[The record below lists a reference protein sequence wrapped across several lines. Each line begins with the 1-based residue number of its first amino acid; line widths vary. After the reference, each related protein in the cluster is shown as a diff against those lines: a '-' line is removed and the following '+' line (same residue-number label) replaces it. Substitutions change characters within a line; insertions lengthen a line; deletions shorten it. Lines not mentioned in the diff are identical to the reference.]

1 MFLGANWW
9 PSATVLTFL
18 VLVGQLRML
27 VAWVELGGG
36 GLNFDHVSFG
46 SGTRLEGSVVV
57 LGNGAH
63 VPALAPRIWVRSNV
77 AVTGTGSCG
86 SWSPKLDRFEVC
98 RAVFQNAQQED
109 EIGVLSIRWCIPTTP

>member
-1 MFLGANWW
+1 VFLGANWW
-9 PSATVLTFL
+9 PSATVLGS
-18 VLVGQLRML
+18 GQLRML

-36 GLNFDHVSFG
+36 GGLNFDHVSFR

-63 VPALAPRIWVRSNV
+63 VPALARRIWVRSNV
-77 AVTGTGSCG
+77 AVAGTGRSCG